1 MMLQARFVQLGS
13 SRRFEL
19 ERQAMLVGYAGLG
32 LALGRLH
39 LLEVGGNRFD
49 SRRPFVAADFLH
61 RLDAGAIGFEF
72 DNFA

>member
-1 MMLQARFVQLGS
+1 
-13 SRRFEL
+13 
-19 ERQAMLVGYAGLG
+19 MLVGYAGLG

-49 SRRPFVAADFLH
+49 SRRPFVAAAFLH